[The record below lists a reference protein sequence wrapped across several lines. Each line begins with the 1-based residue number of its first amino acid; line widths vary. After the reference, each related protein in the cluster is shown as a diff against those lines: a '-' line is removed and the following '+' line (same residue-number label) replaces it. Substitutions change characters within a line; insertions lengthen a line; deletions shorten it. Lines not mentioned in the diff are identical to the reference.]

1 MDTSVKQKR
10 RWLIEFGLVS
20 LIPVLIVG
28 LFLGQSIRSHA
39 EQRATRA
46 AQHEAQLVG
55 DVAVRRVLG
64 SDADLTRISPDEQ
77 AELSHALDSVRQG
90 TSVSRATVRDR
101 SGAVVY
107 SDSAVLPGGGDGA
120 PREAQTALGG
130 ETVSRVDDLS
140 TDPTATDASLGRV
153 LKVFI
158 PLRLS
163 GPTTPASGSMELWLP
178 YSEVANQVEH
188 ETGSLYV
195 LLGGG
200 LLVLWATLLTVV
212 AGASKRLRRQAAEKE
227 EQALSDGLTGLP
239 NRTMFQNLIE
249 RAMNGVGRRK
259 KMGVVMLMDLDR
271 FKDVND
277 TLGHHNGDL
286 LLQRIGS
293 RLHSVLRDT
302 ESVARLGGDEFA
314 ILLPEVPDRQSV
326 VPVVRRVLKVL
337 EEPVVVGGLALQCE
351 GSIGLAIFPEHG
363 TTVESVMRAADVA
376 MYMAKENRSGY
387 EFYDARRHEH
397 RHDAGRLALIG
408 ELRRAMDE
416 TELVLY
422 YQPKIDLQTGTVT
435 GVEALARWHHPER
448 GLLSPDEFIP
458 LAERSNLLRPMTLYL
473 LDSALRQCNAWRTR
487 GAEVS
492 VAVNLSMQNLID
504 LRLPND
510 LARLLTSWRLP
521 PGSLELEITESTIM
535 ADHRRAMTILSRL
548 NKMGVALT
556 VDDFGTGYSSL
567 AYLQSLPV
575 SSIKIDKSFVMQMA
589 EDPGNATIVQ
599 STIDLGHNLG
609 LKVVAEGVE
618 DADSYNKLVALG
630 CDFAQ
635 GYFLSRPLS
644 PEKATVWL
652 DAFAGVKDEPEEP
665 AAEGDALSEWVVETP
680 VGETPPA

>member
-1 MDTSVKQKR
+1 MAWPRKTPSR
-10 RWLIEFGLVS
+10 THGL
-20 LIPVLIVG
+20 
-28 LFLGQSIRSHA
+28 
-39 EQRATRA
+39 
-46 AQHEAQLVG
+46 
-55 DVAVRRVLG
+55 
-64 SDADLTRISPDEQ
+64 
-77 AELSHALDSVRQG
+77 
-90 TSVSRATVRDR
+90 
-101 SGAVVY
+101 Y
-107 SDSAVLPGGGDGA
+107 
-120 PREAQTALGG
+120 
-130 ETVSRVDDLS
+130 
-140 TDPTATDASLGRV
+140 
-153 LKVFI
+153 
-158 PLRLS
+158 
-163 GPTTPASGSMELWLP
+163 W
-178 YSEVANQVEH
+178 
-188 ETGSLYV
+188 

-200 LLVLWATLLTVV
+200 VFSLWLLVVGVV
-212 AGASKRLRRQAAEKE
+212 AGASQRLRRQAAEKE

-239 NRTMFQNLIE
+239 NRTMFQTLIE
-249 RAMNGVGRRK
+249 RAMAGVGRRK
-259 KMGVVMLMDLDR
+259 EMGVVMLMDLDR

-293 RLHSVLRDT
+293 RLHSVLRDAET
-302 ESVARLGGDEFA
+302 VARLGGDEFA

-351 GSIGLAIFPEHG
+351 GSIGIAIFPEHG

-387 EFYDARRHEH
+387 EFYDAAAHEH

-422 YQPKIDLQTGTVT
+422 YQPKVDLETGLAQ

-473 LDSALRQCNAWRTR
+473 LDSALRQCNAWRVC
-487 GAEVS
+487 GLEVS

-535 ADHRRAMTILSRL
+535 ADHRRAMTILTRL
-548 NKMGVALT
+548 NKMGVTLT

-575 SSIKIDKSFVMQMA
+575 SSIKIDKSFVLSMA

-609 LKVVAEGVE
+609 LRVVAEGVE
-618 DADSYNKLVALG
+618 NEETYNKLAALG
-630 CDFAQ
+630 CDYAQ

-644 PEKATVWL
+644 PDKATAWL
-652 DAFAGVKDEPEEP
+652 AAFSGVNEIEAEPVPELEG
-665 AAEGDALSEWVVETP
+665 AEDINLGEWVLKTP
-680 VGETPPA
+680 TDAPTA